1 MKKLQIIIQMLLGLI
16 FVTFGLNKFMGF
28 TEMPPLNEIATNFM
42 ISLNTTSYMFPTIGV
57 IEILC
62 GLSLLLNRYVTLSL
76 LLLIPITFNIL
87 GFHLSLDQG
96 GLVMSLIITSIHIY
110 LLCDR
115 RERYSSL
122 FKK

>member
-28 TEMPPLNEIATNFM
+28 IEMPPLNEIATNFM

>member
-28 TEMPPLNEIATNFM
+28 IEIPPLNEIATNFM

-76 LLLIPITFNIL
+76 LLLTPITFNIL
-87 GFHLSLDQG
+87 GFHLFLDQG

-115 RERYSSL
+115 RERYSYL

>member
-1 MKKLQIIIQMLLGLI
+1 MKKAQIVIQMLLGLI
-16 FVTFGLNKFMGF
+16 FVVFGLNKFIGF
-28 TEMPPLNEIATNFM
+28 IALPQLSEVATNFM
-42 ISLNTTSYMFPTIGV
+42 VSLGSTGYMFPTIGI

-87 GFHLSLDQG
+87 GFHLTLDHG
-96 GLVMSLIITSIHIY
+96 GLLVSIAITSIHIY
-110 LLCDR
+110 LLCDLR
-115 RERYSSL
+115 SRYSSL

>member
-28 TEMPPLNEIATNFM
+28 IEIPPLNEIATNFM